1 MHFLE
6 LSIVWLSIDDTLL
19 GLDVVFD
26 WYQISSDFLLLSGL
40 FIAASDDLSPVPD
53 PLPVGVLDRPLR
65 LLDRGL
71 LLLHL

>member
-40 FIAASDDLSPVPD
+40 FIATSDDLSPVPD

>member
-19 GLDVVFD
+19 GLNVVFD

-40 FIAASDDLSPVPD
+40 FIAASDDLAPVPD
-53 PLPVGVLDRPLR
+53 PLPVGVLDRSLC
-65 LLDRGL
+65 LLDRGP